1 MFYSRE
7 SFTEVPQL
15 FEFSSDSRR
24 SAEWPSLSDIHP
36 KLPFSTD
43 TLLYTSNDGT
53 EVPMYFVTSSAH
65 SFSVGNPVLMTS
77 YGGFGVSVTPQY
89 SVLLTVL
96 LKLGVSVALPC
107 IRGGADL
114 GRGWYD
120 AGRRTNRQVAIADFI
135 AAAES
140 LSVGTP
146 FGVRPIAVLGGSNS
160 GLLVAA
166 AMTQRPDLFRVVL
179 CIAPLLDMVRYET
192 FDNATNWREEYGTVS
207 EPDEFQALYAYSPY
221 HHVDER
227 VDYPGMMFVTG
238 DKDDRCNPAHVRKMV
253 ARLQGRFA
261 QIHPVIVDYSEE
273 RGHAP
278 VMPLSTRIDALT
290 HRIAFLC
297 NELGVDVRGDLV
309 CQY

>member
-1 MFYSRE
+1 
-7 SFTEVPQL
+7 
-15 FEFSSDSRR
+15 
-24 SAEWPSLSDIHP
+24 
-36 KLPFSTD
+36 
-43 TLLYTSNDGT
+43 
-53 EVPMYFVTSSAH
+53 
-65 SFSVGNPVLMTS
+65 
-77 YGGFGVSVTPQY
+77 
-89 SVLLTVL
+89 
-96 LKLGVSVALPC
+96 
-107 IRGGADL
+107 
-114 GRGWYD
+114 
-120 AGRRTNRQVAIADFI
+120 
-135 AAAES
+135 
-140 LSVGTP
+140 
-146 FGVRPIAVLGGSNS
+146 
-160 GLLVAA
+160 
-166 AMTQRPDLFRVVL
+166 
-179 CIAPLLDMVRYET
+179 MVRYET